1 MYDAEYPFYEIALR
15 LGAAML
21 GGAILGIEREAKRKP
36 AGLRTNM
43 LVSLGAAATILLTLD
58 MCREV
63 AAFAA
68 QVNATETRV
77 PNLDPLRV
85 IAGVIG
91 GVGFLGAG
99 AIFKSEGDVEG
110 LTTAAAIWT
119 SAAIG
124 MACGAGR
131 FEIAATTVVLAFMIL
146 AVVDWIT
153 RAVTPRESR

>member
-1 MYDAEYPFYEIALR
+1 MYDAEYPFYEIAMR
-15 LGAAML
+15 LLAAMV
-21 GGAILGIEREAKRKP
+21 GGAVLGIEREVRRKP

-68 QVNATETRV
+68 QVNVAETRV

-85 IAGVIG
+85 LAGVIG

-99 AIFKSEGDVEG
+99 AIFKSDGDVEG

-131 FEIAATTVVLAFMIL
+131 FEIAATTVILAFVIL
-146 AVVDWIT
+146 AVVDWVS
-153 RAVTPRESR
+153 RAVAPRKKT

>member
-1 MYDAEYPFYEIALR
+1 MYEPEYPFYEIALR
-15 LGAAML
+15 LLAAML
-21 GGAILGIEREAKRKP
+21 GGAILGIEREVKSKP

-43 LVSLGAAATILLTLD
+43 LVSLGAAATVLLTLD

-63 AAFAA
+63 AAFAMQTDA
-68 QVNATETRV
+68 SRTRV
-77 PNLDPLRV
+77 PNLDPIRT
-85 IAGVIG
+85 IAGIIG

-99 AIFKSEGDVEG
+99 AIFKSDGDVGG
-110 LTTAAAIWT
+110 LTTAATIWA

-131 FEIAATTVVLAFMIL
+131 FEIAGTTVILAFVIL
-146 AVVDWIT
+146 AVLHWIT

>member
-1 MYDAEYPFYEIALR
+1 MYDAEYPFYEIAMR

-21 GGAILGIEREAKRKP
+21 GGAILGIERQAKRKP

-43 LVSLGAAATILLTLD
+43 LVSLGAAATMLLTLD
-58 MCREV
+58 MCREM
-63 AAFAA
+63 AALAM
-68 QVNATETRV
+68 QVDISQTRV
-77 PNLDPLRV
+77 PNLDPLRTV
-85 IAGVIG
+85 SGIIG

-131 FEIAATTVVLAFMIL
+131 FEIAATTVVLAFVIL
-146 AVVDWIT
+146 AVVDWVSRT
-153 RAVTPRESR
+153 VAPRETR

>member
-1 MYDAEYPFYEIALR
+1 MYDAEYPFYEIAMR

-21 GGAILGIEREAKRKP
+21 GGAILGVERQAKRKP

-43 LVSLGAAATILLTLD
+43 LVSLGAAATVLLTLD

-68 QVNATETRV
+68 QVDASQTRV
-77 PNLDPLRV
+77 PNLDPIRV

-110 LTTAAAIWT
+110 LTTAAAVWT

-131 FEIAATTVVLAFMIL
+131 FEIAGTTVILAFVIL
-146 AVVDWIT
+146 AIVDLIS
-153 RAVTPRESR
+153 RALAPRKSS